1 MLRSMIYVATPSGW
15 SLRRSESASMPSP
28 MRSSERNR
36 SRACCLVRDMNL
48 SILAETGG
56 SVETCGSL
64 SNLNPR
70 ITDHEQEM
78 AFATPAA
85 RLYYR
90 LCPSGLH
97 KPPLHREEC
106 DI

>member
-1 MLRSMIYVATPSGW
+1 MLRSMMYVATPSGC
-15 SLRRSESASMPSP
+15 SLRRSESASMPRP
-28 MRSSERNR
+28 IRSSERKR
-36 SRACCLVRDMNL
+36 SSACCLVRDMNS
-48 SILAETGG
+48 SILPETGG
-56 SVETCGSL
+56 SVESCGSL

-78 AFATPAA
+78 AFATPAS

-90 LCPSGLH
+90 LCPSGLD